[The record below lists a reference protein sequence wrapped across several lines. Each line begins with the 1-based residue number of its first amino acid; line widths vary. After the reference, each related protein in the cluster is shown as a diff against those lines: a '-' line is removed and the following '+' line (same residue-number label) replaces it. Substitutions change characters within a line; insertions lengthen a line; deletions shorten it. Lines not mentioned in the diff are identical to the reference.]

1 MCLNWYTS
9 TRVVVNRPMYVLTW
23 FHDLQVCRCSL
34 WPFHCFTLPMRVM
47 ALRPTWT
54 KRCTYSYIARE
65 TLTALSPDQTPALPT
80 QANSNQGFNLV
91 RLGIVLPPIWLDL
104 AWILIEFEFSFAQLE
119 PIFPPFGH
127 LGQLEP
133 NCSVTVCD
141 YAVVVRQL
149 IGFLASWF
157 DLASAVRQVLILD
170 PGSSWLE
177 LGVPFDLSFTHF
189 PRILSGFSQF

>member
-9 TRVVVNRPMYVLTW
+9 TRVVVNRPMCVLTW